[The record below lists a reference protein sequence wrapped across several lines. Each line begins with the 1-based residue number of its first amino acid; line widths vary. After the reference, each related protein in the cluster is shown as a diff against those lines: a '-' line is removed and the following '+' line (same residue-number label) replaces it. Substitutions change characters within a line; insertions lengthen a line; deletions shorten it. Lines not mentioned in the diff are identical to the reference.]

1 MPKRK
6 PRVSIVIL
14 TWNACQMTKEQLGD
28 VAKLDT
34 KGLAAE
40 TLVVDNGSTDNTE
53 EELSKYRLPNMG
65 YRFLE
70 TGLNLGF
77 AGGNN
82 IGIKD
87 AIKRGS
93 DYVLLMNNDLIFSKD
108 MLIQLVKVAERDKK
122 IGLLSPKMY
131 FARGY
136 EFHKDRYQKGELGR
150 VFWYAGG
157 IIDRDNIY
165 TFHRGVDEV
174 DHGQYDNQKETDVAN
189 GACVLIRREV
199 IKDIGYLRE
208 KYFLYW
214 EDADYSERARRAG
227 WKVVYTPATHL
238 WHKVSQASGIG
249 SQLNDY
255 FLTRNRLD
263 FGVRYARA
271 RTKLALI
278 KEGLK
283 LLFGG
288 REWQKIGVRDF
299 FLGRFGKGS
308 WGTK

>member
-14 TWNACQMTKEQLGD
+14 TWNACQMTKEQLAD
-28 VAKLDT
+28 VAKLET
-34 KGLAAE
+34 KGIEAQ
-40 TLVVDNGSTDNTE
+40 TLVVDNGSKDNTQ

-65 YRFLE
+65 YRFFE

-77 AGGNN
+77 AAGNN
-82 IGIKD
+82 IGIKV
-87 AIKRGS
+87 ALKSGN
-93 DYVLLMNNDLIFSKD
+93 DYVLLMNNDLILSKD
-108 MLIQLVKVAERDKK
+108 MLVQLVKVAERDKK

-136 EFHKDRYQKGELGR
+136 EFHQDRYQKSELGR

-174 DHGQYDNQKETDVAN
+174 DHGQYNDQEETGVAN